1 MLRTSLLEVAGKI
14 AEARESAQANALRL
28 AQLALECCPE
38 PIFICDL
45 RGVPLLM
52 NAAYVELFGEDAL
65 QVRNMNDLVGLNT
78 NPDMVRSIA
87 AALRDGADSWHGE
100 EMLRCATGEVIPVA
114 VSVTRVYDKNNVPV
128 GFIGLHRDLR
138 EQRRAAQER
147 LELERHKQ
155 ELAHLESLAVLAGG
169 VGHDFNNLLTT
180 IFYYGHLLD
189 NYLSEEPAKQA
200 LQRIMQASRHAA
212 DLCRQLMAYA
222 GRAPT
227 HMQAVDMPAVIRDT
241 VALVQ
246 GNLHAEHRIELDIAD
261 DLPPIIGDIV
271 QLRQA
276 VSNLL
281 INASEA
287 IGPKP
292 GTITVG
298 LCLAHSQ
305 SQDAP
310 WCHRFVGTAHYQ
322 LGSLPPLRSCL
333 MLCVHDTGCGMSQAT
348 MDRIF
353 EPFYSTKAGG
363 RGLGLANVVGAIRS
377 HHGKLEISST
387 LGQGTLMRLWFP
399 IVQPT
404 AHANANHHVNAQPH
418 ALAHAGPQVMPH
430 SIAPGHS
437 QATPSSPP
445 RGRVLIADDEESI
458 RELLANYLTVR
469 GFQVQTTQ
477 TGPELLQLY
486 RDRTEPVRLVIVD
499 QQLPE
504 MNGTTVAGQLAALD
518 PTVPVLLISGYDLD
532 PEQLRREIGSAQ
544 TLDFLRKPFTMREL
558 DEQLKRMLTEKR

>member
-1 MLRTSLLEVAGKI
+1 
-14 AEARESAQANALRL
+14 
-28 AQLALECCPE
+28 
-38 PIFICDL
+38 
-45 RGVPLLM
+45 M
-52 NAAYVELFGEDAL
+52 NPAYVELFGEDAL
-65 QVRNMNDLVGLNT
+65 QVQNMNDLVGLNT
-78 NPDMVRSIA
+78 NPEVVRSIA
-87 AALRDGADSWHGE
+87 AAFRDGADSWQGE
-100 EMLRCATGEVIPVA
+100 AMLRCATGEIIPVA

-147 LELERHKQ
+147 LELELHKQ
-155 ELAHLESLAVLAGG
+155 ELARLESLAVLAGG

-261 DLPPIIGDIV
+261 ELPPIIGDIV

-322 LGSLPPLRSCL
+322 LGSLPPLRPCL

-399 IVQPT
+399 IAQPT
-404 AHANANHHVNAQPH
+404 DSAPTHAYASSATVQSPASQPH
-418 ALAHAGPQVMPH
+418 A
-430 SIAPGHS
+430 IAPGHS
-437 QATPSSPP
+437 QATLSPPP
-445 RGRVLIADDEESI
+445 RGLVLIADDEESI